1 MTIIAELTQPFSEP
15 ESQLVDWIFDR
26 LGRFVHIPVSIM
38 NISTGLYG
46 LRPAFVT
53 LMLESMVDGAVFV
66 ELPLAEAQLTTAQTM
81 CGTAEMVLS
90 GDHPALIREK
100 VSTAGGC
107 TIERLQVLEKGCVR
121 GTIAKS
127 IREAAVTA
135 AELGK
140 SRLIRNGTPTNVLM
154 ANDTIRPTETTAGIR
169 GMEVSVYRGGS
180 QRLHDIRTYDIEV
193 RK

>member
-1 MTIIAELTQPFSEP
+1 VRINDSHRRAYATLSEP

-38 NISTGLYG
+38 GISTGLYG
-46 LRPAFVT
+46 LGPAFVT

-66 ELPLAEAQLTTAQTM
+66 GLPRVEAQLMTAQTM
-81 CGTAEMVLS
+81 RGTAEMVLS

-100 VSTAGGC
+100 MSTPGGC
-107 TIERLQVLEKGCVR
+107 TIEGLQVLEKGCVR
-121 GTIAKS
+121 GTIAKT
-127 IREAAVTA
+127 IREVAVTA

-140 SRLIRNGTPTNVLM
+140 SRLIRKGTPTNVLM
-154 ANDTIRPTETTAGIR
+154 ANDTIRHTETTAGIR

-180 QRLHDIRTYDIEV
+180 QRLHDIR
-193 RK
+193 